1 MNDLTRIT
9 LKKVETPLRLTLVGL
24 WAERLTRAFWPLWT
38 IAIAVLAALAFGI
51 QDYLP
56 LEGLW
61 FGAVAV
67 AVALLWAAFHGW
79 RRFAKPSRVEAL
91 ARLDSRLP
99 GQPLAALRDTQAI
112 GANDPASQA
121 VWAAHLARMA
131 DRAKGARAVEP
142 DLKLAKR
149 DPFALRYVALTGL
162 VMAILFGSVW
172 RLGSVAALA
181 PGGATEA
188 VATGPAWEGWLKPP
202 AYTGKPTLYLNDQT
216 AEALTVPAGTKLQ
229 LRLYGEPG
237 DLILSET
244 VSGRTDA
251 PPASD
256 PAQEFALTTSGTLA
270 IEGAGG
276 REWQVTVTPDTAPT
290 ITADGEMTREKG
302 GRFKQ
307 AFKASDDYAVTRGQV
322 TIALDLA
329 KIDRRFGLT
338 LPPEDVAP
346 VVLDVPMPRKGKR
359 NEFTGTLV
367 DDLSQSVLSNM
378 PVTLTF
384 TAIDAAGQ
392 QGTSA
397 PVSAVLPGKRFFDPI
412 ASALIE
418 MRRDLMWTRANAP
431 STVQVL
437 RAVTHDADS
446 LGLNQK
452 AWLRL
457 RVAMKRLE
465 ADAATLTPELRDEV
479 AEELWQIALMVEEGD
494 LNDAKERLKRAQ
506 DRLAEAIK
514 RGADPAEIQ
523 ELMDEM
529 RQAMDDYMDQLAEN
543 MEERTPEEQSAD
555 GGQTM
560 SEDQLQE
567 MLDRL
572 QKLME
577 EGKTA
582 EAAELLAQIQ
592 EMMENMRMVQGD
604 GQGQGRGGPGQ
615 QAMRDLGE
623 TLRGQQGLSDDAF
636 RDMQRGRQGQ
646 EEGQEQGEEQGDQ
659 QGQGQGQDG
668 EEGQGQS
675 GTRQSLADRQEE
687 LRRQLER
694 LEREGDLPGQGSDL
708 GTDGRRRLEEA
719 RRAMREAED
728 ALRDENLPQAMD
740 RQADAL
746 EALRE
751 GIRDLGEAMA
761 QENQRE
767 GDAQGGRQ
775 AEATDSEGRDPLG
788 RQRGESMRI
797 GSDENL
803 LQGEDVYRRAE
814 ELLDE
819 IRRRSGELNR
829 SEGERDYLKRL
840 LELF

>member
-1 MNDLTRIT
+1 MDDHTKAT
-9 LKKVETPLRLTLVGL
+9 LKQVETPLRLTLVGL
-24 WAERLTRAFWPLWT
+24 WAERLARAFWPLWSL
-38 IAIAVLAALAFGI
+38 AIALLAALTLGV

-56 LEGLW
+56 LEALW
-61 FGAVAV
+61 FGAVSV
-67 AVALLWAAFHGW
+67 VVGLVWATIYGV
-79 RRFAKPSRVEAL
+79 RRFRKPTRIEAM

-99 GQPLAALRDTQAI
+99 GQPIAALRDTQAI

-131 DRAKGARAVEP
+131 ERARTARAVEP
-142 DLKLAKR
+142 DLKLAAR
-149 DPFALRYVALTGL
+149 DPYALRYVALTGL
-162 VMAILFGSVW
+162 VVALLFGSVW

-181 PGGATEA
+181 PGGAAEIA
-188 VATGPAWEGWLKPP
+188 ASGPAWEGWLKPP
-202 AYTGKPTLYLNDQT
+202 SYTGKPTLYLNDQIA
-216 AEALTVPAGTKLQ
+216 AEITVPAGTKLQ
-229 LRLYGEPG
+229 LRFYGEPG

-251 PPASD
+251 PPASAA
-256 PAQEFALTTSGTLA
+256 AQELTLTQDGSLA

-276 REWQVTVTPDTAPT
+276 RQWDVTVTPDAPPT
-290 ITADGEMTREKG
+290 IAAEGDLTREKA

-307 AFKASDDYAVTRGQV
+307 GFKVTDDYGVTRGQV
-322 TIALDLA
+322 TIALDMA
-329 KIDRRFGLT
+329 KVDRRFGLQAD
-338 LPPEDVAP
+338 PEDLAP
-346 VVLDVPMPRKGKR
+346 VVLDLPMPRKGKR
-359 NEFTGTLV
+359 DTFSATLV
-367 DDLSQSVLSNM
+367 DDLSESVLSNM
-378 PVTLTF
+378 PVTLTYS
-384 TAIDAAGQ
+384 AIDAAGQ
-392 QGTSA
+392 MGTSE
-397 PVSAVLPGKRFFDPI
+397 PVAAILPGKRFFDPT

-418 MRRDLMWTRANAP
+418 MRRDLLWTRANGP
-431 STVQVL
+431 RTVQVL
-437 RAVTHDADS
+437 RAITHDAES

-465 ADAATLTPELRDEV
+465 AEAASLTPEIRDEV
-479 AEELWQIALMVEEGD
+479 AKELWEIALLVEEGD

-529 RQAMDDYMDQLAEN
+529 REAMDDYMAALAEN

-592 EMMENMRMVQGD
+592 EMMENMRMVE
-604 GQGQGRGGPGQ
+604 GQGQGGKGGPGQ

-636 RDMQRGRQGQ
+636 RDMQRGRRGEQGQ
-646 EEGQEQGEEQGDQ
+646 QDGEAQQGEAQDGEGQEG
-659 QGQGQGQDG
+659 
-668 EEGQGQS
+668 
-675 GTRQSLADRQEE
+675 GTKQSLAERQED
-687 LRRQLER
+687 LRRRLEQ
-694 LEREGDLPGQGSDL
+694 LEREGNLPGEGNEP
-708 GTDGRRRLEEA
+708 GAEGRRNLEDA

-728 ALRDENLPQAMD
+728 ALRDDNLPEAMD
-740 RQADAL
+740 RQAEAL
-746 EALRE
+746 EALRD
-751 GIRDLGEAMA
+751 GIRDLGEALA
-761 QENQRE
+761 QENRRE
-767 GDAQGGRQ
+767 GEAQSGRQ
-775 AEATDSEGRDPLG
+775 ATAEDREGRDPLG
-788 RQRGESMRI
+788 RQKGESMRI
-797 GSDENL
+797 GSDNNM
-803 LQGEDVYRRAE
+803 LQDKDVYRRAE

-819 IRRRSGELNR
+819 IRRRSGDLGR
-829 SEGERDYLKRL
+829 SDGERDYLKRL
-840 LELF
+840 LDLF

>member
-67 AVALLWAAFHGW
+67 AVALAWAAFHGW

-131 DRAKGARAVEP
+131 DRAMGARAVEP

-359 NEFTGTLV
+359 DEFTGTLV

-431 STVQVL
+431 STV
-437 RAVTHDADS
+437 
-446 LGLNQK
+446 
-452 AWLRL
+452 
-457 RVAMKRLE
+457 
-465 ADAATLTPELRDEV
+465 
-479 AEELWQIALMVEEGD
+479 
-494 LNDAKERLKRAQ
+494 
-506 DRLAEAIK
+506 
-514 RGADPAEIQ
+514 
-523 ELMDEM
+523 
-529 RQAMDDYMDQLAEN
+529 
-543 MEERTPEEQSAD
+543 
-555 GGQTM
+555 
-560 SEDQLQE
+560 
-567 MLDRL
+567 
-572 QKLME
+572 
-577 EGKTA
+577 
-582 EAAELLAQIQ
+582 
-592 EMMENMRMVQGD
+592 
-604 GQGQGRGGPGQ
+604 
-615 QAMRDLGE
+615 
-623 TLRGQQGLSDDAF
+623 
-636 RDMQRGRQGQ
+636 
-646 EEGQEQGEEQGDQ
+646 
-659 QGQGQGQDG
+659 
-668 EEGQGQS
+668 
-675 GTRQSLADRQEE
+675 
-687 LRRQLER
+687 
-694 LEREGDLPGQGSDL
+694 
-708 GTDGRRRLEEA
+708 
-719 RRAMREAED
+719 
-728 ALRDENLPQAMD
+728 
-740 RQADAL
+740 
-746 EALRE
+746 
-751 GIRDLGEAMA
+751 
-761 QENQRE
+761 
-767 GDAQGGRQ
+767 
-775 AEATDSEGRDPLG
+775 
-788 RQRGESMRI
+788 
-797 GSDENL
+797 
-803 LQGEDVYRRAE
+803 
-814 ELLDE
+814 
-819 IRRRSGELNR
+819 
-829 SEGERDYLKRL
+829 
-840 LELF
+840 